1 MKSISPNV
9 KPIDEINY
17 TFPQSNYQVVPQVP
31 FRAIITGPS
40 GSGKSVLLVNM
51 ILDIYRNVFSRVFI
65 WSPSIEV
72 DSIWLPVKKYIKHQ
86 MKVDTD
92 KEKCWFEE
100 FNVEDLEKV
109 LDTQHK
115 ITEYSKKT

>member
-1 MKSISPNV
+1 
-9 KPIDEINY
+9 
-17 TFPQSNYQVVPQVP
+17 
-31 FRAIITGPS
+31 
-40 GSGKSVLLVNM
+40 
-51 ILDIYRNVFSRVFI
+51 
-65 WSPSIEV
+65 
-72 DSIWLPVKKYIKHQ
+72 

>member
-1 MKSISPNV
+1 
-9 KPIDEINY
+9 
-17 TFPQSNYQVVPQVP
+17 
-31 FRAIITGPS
+31 
-40 GSGKSVLLVNM
+40 M
-51 ILDIYRNVFSRVFI
+51 ILDIYKKVFERVFI

-72 DSIWLPVKKYIKHQ
+72 DSIWLPVKKYIKQQ
-86 MKVDTD
+86 MKIDTD

-100 FNVEDLEKV
+100 FNVEDLERV